1 MGWSTFRAVAGGFL
15 LGTAGIKF
23 LKSKDAKKA
32 YVHVTAAALRCA
44 DEVIKETTV
53 VKENCQDIL
62 AEARDINEER
72 MVKEAKQIINDV
84 SEDED
89 SDLDEDKESKGI

>member
-15 LGTAGIKF
+15 LGTAGIKI

-32 YVHVTAAALRCA
+32 YAHVTAAALRCA

-72 MVKEAKQIINDV
+72 MVKKAKQIINDA